1 MRSALKTFLKKMY
14 WLINYLPF
22 NNSFRTRKTTIINEG
37 AILLNCKFI
46 SKNNNTIIFH
56 SGGVIRN
63 TVFHIFGSNN
73 IIEIGENASINN
85 GEFWIEDD
93 HNNVIIG
100 SNTHLCGK
108 IHLACTEGKTIRIG
122 NDCLLSSE
130 IVFRTGDSHSIVDLN
145 GHRINS
151 ADDIEIGNHVWI
163 GHRALIQKG
172 VNISNNTV
180 IATGAIVT
188 KSFEET
194 NIILAGVPAKIV
206 KHSIDWR
213 TERL

>member
-1 MRSALKTFLKKMY
+1 M
-14 WLINYLPF
+14 
-22 NNSFRTRKTTIINEG
+22 
-37 AILLNCKFI
+37 
-46 SKNNNTIIFH
+46 
-56 SGGVIRN
+56 
-63 TVFHIFGSNN
+63 
-73 IIEIGENASINN
+73 
-85 GEFWIEDD
+85 
-93 HNNVIIG
+93 
-100 SNTHLCGK
+100 CGK

>member
-1 MRSALKTFLKKMY
+1 MQRGKKNEKHIKNISEKDV
-14 WLINYLPF
+14 LVNYLPF

-37 AILLNCKFI
+37 AILLNCKFV

-56 SGGVIRN
+56 SGGIRD

-93 HNNVIIG
+93 YNNVIIG

-130 IVFRTGDSHSIVDLN
+130 IVFRTGDSHFIIDLN
-145 GHRINS
+145 GI
-151 ADDIEIGNHVWI
+151 V
-163 GHRALIQKG
+163 LIQQRILKL
-172 VNISNNTV
+172 
-180 IATGAIVT
+180 
-188 KSFEET
+188 ET
-194 NIILAGVPAKIV
+194 MFG
-206 KHSIDWR
+206 
-213 TERL
+213 